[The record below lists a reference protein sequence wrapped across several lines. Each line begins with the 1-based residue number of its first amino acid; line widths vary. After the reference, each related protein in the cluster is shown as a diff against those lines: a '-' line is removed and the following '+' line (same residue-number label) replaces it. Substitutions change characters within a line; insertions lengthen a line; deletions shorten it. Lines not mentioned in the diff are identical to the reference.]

1 MTTKQHQY
9 IGRAS
14 RNLLY
19 ALTWLDKA
27 MADELPEDEL
37 KRLQRSSELVRKA
50 LDKL

>member
-19 ALTWLDKA
+19 ALRWLEKA
-27 MADELPEDEL
+27 MAEEMPEDEL
-37 KRLQRSSELVRKA
+37 KRLQRAQEYVRKA

>member
-1 MTTKQHQY
+1 MTTQQHQF

-19 ALTWLDKA
+19 ALRWLEKA
-27 MADELPEDEL
+27 SVGELPEKEL
-37 KRLQRSSELVRKA
+37 KRLQRAQELVKKA